1 MKKKNKSLVKNI
13 GLFTIGS
20 FGSKIISFLM
30 VPLYTAVLSTSEY
43 GTVDL
48 MMSTVQLLI
57 PILLLSIQDAI
68 LRFGMDDNFEKEDVI
83 STSFNII
90 LKAILFLFVGIIIL
104 KLFNFLNLSNDYL
117 IFLFFSFVLNAI
129 NNCMNVYLKSKNKA
143 SIIVVSGIL
152 CTFITCLS
160 NIILLLVFKM
170 GVNGFMISNTIGIF
184 IQVTYQ
190 LLVGKSYKDIHLLN
204 YNNISKP
211 KLNYSIPLIS
221 NSVAW
226 WVNNVSDRYI
236 LTWIKGISANG
247 IYSVAYKIPTI
258 LTTFQS
264 VFFNAW
270 SISAIAEFDSE
281 DKDGFIGE
289 NYTIYSFVSL
299 GICSFLL
306 LFNIPIAS
314 VLYSGKYFTAW
325 KCVPFLLVGTVF
337 NGIAQFEGS
346 LYAAVKET
354 KIVSLTTIIGS
365 LINTVCNFLFIFLF
379 GAIGA
384 ALSTTIGYCITWGLR
399 TFFLQ
404 RFIRMKVYWKK
415 HILAVSFLI
424 AQSFL
429 TIFNDF
435 YMIQLVL
442 FVFVILFS
450 IPSKTLKKILG
461 RLNIKI

>member
-170 GVNGFMISNTIGIF
+170 GVNGFMISNTIGIL
-184 IQVTYQ
+184 IIYQ
-190 LLVGKSYKDIHLLN
+190 NL
-204 YNNISKP
+204 
-211 KLNYSIPLIS
+211 
-221 NSVAW
+221 
-226 WVNNVSDRYI
+226 
-236 LTWIKGISANG
+236 
-247 IYSVAYKIPTI
+247 
-258 LTTFQS
+258 
-264 VFFNAW
+264 
-270 SISAIAEFDSE
+270 
-281 DKDGFIGE
+281 
-289 NYTIYSFVSL
+289 
-299 GICSFLL
+299 C
-306 LFNIPIAS
+306 
-314 VLYSGKYFTAW
+314 
-325 KCVPFLLVGTVF
+325 
-337 NGIAQFEGS
+337 
-346 LYAAVKET
+346 
-354 KIVSLTTIIGS
+354 
-365 LINTVCNFLFIFLF
+365 
-379 GAIGA
+379 
-384 ALSTTIGYCITWGLR
+384 
-399 TFFLQ
+399 
-404 RFIRMKVYWKK
+404 
-415 HILAVSFLI
+415 
-424 AQSFL
+424 
-429 TIFNDF
+429 
-435 YMIQLVL
+435 
-442 FVFVILFS
+442 
-450 IPSKTLKKILG
+450 
-461 RLNIKI
+461 